1 MLAKIVSAAIGVAH
15 LEDNMLRNVGEFSLA
30 VLEPAARLS
39 EPFYCLGGDL
49 KRLTDKHEL

>member
-15 LEDNMLRNVGEFSLA
+15 LTAMAEEDNMLRNVGEFSLA

-39 EPFYCLGGDL
+39 EPFYC
-49 KRLTDKHEL
+49 